1 MAYTAEQL
9 AQVRQAIIDLGTG
22 ARVVSV
28 THNGRTVQYAASR
41 IEDLRSLERSIVE
54 GLASASRRRRSRTRY
69 TTTSKGL

>member
-9 AQVRQAIIDLGTG
+9 AQVRQAIIELSTG

-41 IEDLRSLERSIVE
+41 LADLRALERAMQDS
-54 GLASASRRRRSRTRY
+54 LAADNRRRRTRRVV
-69 TTTSKGL
+69 TSKGL